1 MSAQAFPLMGFERHR
16 MATDGRGVTT
26 LAAAWGCPLRCAM
39 CLNRQCTRKETPV
52 KRVSPR
58 ELYAMTRPDDLY
70 FRATGGGVTF
80 GGGEP
85 LLQADFIAEFVQ
97 FLREKGENWRISAE
111 SCLAVPEEN
120 LRAVMPYIDEWIV
133 DVKDMNDGIYRKYT
147 GRESSAMKANLAILA
162 AECPEKVLAKVPL
175 IPGFNEAEDV
185 LRSQMELEKM
195 GFSRIARLKYQTEI
209 KK

>member
-1 MSAQAFPLMGFERHR
+1 MFLAIGIARHR
-16 MATDGRGVTT
+16 MGSDGVGVTT
-26 LAAAWGCPLRCAM
+26 LVGGFGCPLGCEF
-39 CLNRQCTRKETPV
+39 CLNPQGARPQTKVEGFTV
-52 KRVSPR
+52 ES
-58 ELYAMTRPDDLY
+58 LYQRLRPDSLY
-70 FRATGGGVTF
+70 FEATGGGVTF

>member
-1 MSAQAFPLMGFERHR
+1 MFLAIGIARHR
-16 MATDGRGVTT
+16 MGSDGVGVTT
-26 LAAAWGCPLRCAM
+26 LVGGFGCPLGCKF
-39 CLNRQCTRKETPV
+39 CLNPQCARPQTKVEGFTV
-52 KRVSPR
+52 ES
-58 ELYAMTRPDDLY
+58 LYQRLRPDSLY
-70 FRATGGGVTF
+70 FEATGGGVTF